1 MLHPSFGVTL
11 AEIKSRVKGNVTITA
26 NSTVVLGGEA
36 VLDSVNV
43 DGFARLEGNG
53 VFKVDVK

>member
-1 MLHPSFGVTL
+1 MIISK
-11 AEIKSRVKGNVTITA
+11 IDVTISA

-53 VFKVDVK
+53 KFYVDIHRCF